1 MMQTRAVIIRL
12 EGRDALVESA
22 QGGGCGNCDSEGGCG
37 SGKLAQLFC
46 NEPRR
51 FRVRNDS
58 NAQVGAVVEV
68 NLPDGMLLHSALLMY
83 TLPLVLLIAGATIG
97 MQWSYDAAS
106 SDAYAAIGGLAGL
119 VLGFAIVKVLTAR
132 QRLSSVARPVIL

>member
-1 MMQTRAVIIRL
+1 MIQTRAVIIRL
-12 EGRDALVESA
+12 EGNDALVEST
-22 QGGGCGNCDSEGGCG
+22 QGGGCGNCDREGGCG
-37 SGKLAQLFC
+37 SGKLAQLFS

-83 TLPLVLLIAGATIG
+83 LLPLVLLTAGAVVG
-97 MQWSYDAAS
+97 MQWSYDEAGR
-106 SDAYAAIGGLAGL
+106 DAYAAIGGLAGL

-132 QRLSSVARPVIL
+132 QQLSSVARPVIL